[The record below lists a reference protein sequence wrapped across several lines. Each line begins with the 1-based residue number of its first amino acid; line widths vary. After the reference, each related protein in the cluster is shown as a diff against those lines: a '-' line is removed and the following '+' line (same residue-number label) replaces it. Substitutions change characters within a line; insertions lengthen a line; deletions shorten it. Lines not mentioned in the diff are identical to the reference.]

1 MGWSV
6 VPIVVA
12 VVAAIAVITMIT
24 AMIVGSVRNTRG
36 DKDWSHS
43 KDKDFL
49 PWGKD
54 GDDLS

>member
-6 VPIVVA
+6 VSILVA
-12 VVAAIAVITMIT
+12 IVAAVGVITMIT

-36 DKDWSHS
+36 DRSWSHA

-49 PWGKD
+49 PWSKD
-54 GDDLS
+54 SDDVK